1 MAAELPGFD
10 AFSACLGDSFQLVGD
25 DETFSAE
32 LVEAKPLGELP
43 ERPFSLLFRVA
54 DGATLPQ
61 RIYPLEHKGLG
72 RIELFLVPIGP
83 DDVGMRYEA
92 IFS

>member
-1 MAAELPGFD
+1 MAAELPGFET
-10 AFSACLGDSFQLVGD
+10 FSACLGDSFQLFAE

-32 LVEAKPLGELP
+32 LVEARPLGELP
-43 ERPFSLLFRVA
+43 DRPFSLLFRVA

-61 RIYPLEHKGLG
+61 RIYPLEHDGLG
-72 RIELFLVPIGP
+72 RFELFLVPIGS